1 MKIRFILFVLVIG
14 LFTITIA
21 ACKGSD
27 LVDVHEGTPKVT
39 LEQFNRLQIG
49 MSQSEVERI
58 IAGDCV
64 VQSEVGEK
72 GTQFHTVM
80 YGCDGSGKL
89 GANMNYMIQDGKL
102 STKAQFGLQ

>member
-1 MKIRFILFVLVIG
+1 MRVRFILLVLAIG
-14 LFTITIA
+14 LFTFA
-21 ACKGSD
+21 ACQGSD